1 MKSMKN
7 INRKNLQKQKKKT
20 TKKIR
25 MKFDRKKPKDDEI
38 WKTNLKIM
46 SNKISKN

>member
-7 INRKNLQKQKKKT
+7 INRKNLQKQKKKKT

-38 WKTNLKIM
+38 
-46 SNKISKN
+46 